1 MFTKLFLTQKRN
13 EGHSD
18 LVMKGRN
25 CSLGHGVKKKKKL
38 QAAHPSLGAS

>member
-18 LVMKGRN
+18 LVMNGRN
-25 CSLGHGVKKKKKL
+25 CSLGHGVKKNKL